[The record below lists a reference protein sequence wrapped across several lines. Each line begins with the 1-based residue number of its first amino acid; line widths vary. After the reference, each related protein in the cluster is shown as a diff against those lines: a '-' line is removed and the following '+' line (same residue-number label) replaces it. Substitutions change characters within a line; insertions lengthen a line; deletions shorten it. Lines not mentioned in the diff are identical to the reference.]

1 MKMSIKQANFRIEES
16 DANNFRR
23 FCEENGFNQAQG
35 FDHIMQVLE
44 LNKAKEVTP
53 GRATEIEEF
62 ERSTKALLSAYL
74 NSLELNNNAE
84 LRIQERFETD
94 LKAKDK
100 TIADL
105 QQKMEALQIE
115 KDTAV
120 SDAKESAEIRDQLSA
135 RYDLLKKQQDTSAQL
150 IHEKENVIISLTD
163 RNRKLSEKVEFCD
176 KLEEQTA
183 DLTKKNDDL
192 IKEIADLKKDFA
204 IQKKELTAEMDR
216 KVSDAKKDSDL
227 AVANAVAKKER
238 ELMKRITALEIE
250 KAKLEAKIED

>member
-105 QQKMEALQIE
+105 QQKMEALQME
-115 KDTAV
+115 KDAAV
-120 SDAKESAEIRDQLSA
+120 SDAEESAEIRDQLSA

-150 IHEKENVIISLTD
+150 IHEKENMIISLTD

-238 ELMKRITALEIE
+238 ELMKRITALEVE